1 MIINICCFNGILLF
15 FVFYSELS
23 VFAEG
28 RVIVNMTDS
37 VKKKKKRSPALAAAI
52 ILLFVIISVLIFTLA
67 FFTSFDE
74 ITNVF
79 NSGRIDIILTE
90 PKWKPE
96 KAKNIVPS
104 AYLDKDPYI
113 TNNEDVPVYVFLK
126 VTVPAVKYDYDSV
139 DSNKGSIVTLTGDTQ
154 TGYLPLYK
162 FVTINDNGTPDN
174 KTDDTKIMDTNFN
187 YDQQINNTKWVLLN
201 NYPKLINST
210 GENAAKTAAYE
221 YVFYYKGD
229 LATDSIIPLNSGQ
242 TTAKPLFD
250 QIYLQNFRNTNFSE
264 GRDFVA
270 DRNYGIKVEAYGIQ
284 ADYLSFET
292 NDASSV
298 WALINGN
305 S

>member
-1 MIINICCFNGILLF
+1 M
-15 FVFYSELS
+15 
-23 VFAEG
+23 
-28 RVIVNMTDS
+28 IVNMTDS

-139 DSNKGSIVTLTGDTQ
+139 DSNKGSKVTLTEGTQ
-154 TGYLPLYK
+154 TGYLPVYK
-162 FVTINDNGTPDN
+162 FVTIDDKGTPDD
-174 KTDDTKIMDTNFN
+174 KTDDIYSKNNEFSSAQT
-187 YDQQINNTKWVLLN
+187 INDKWVLLNN

-221 YVFYYKGD
+221 YVFYYKGYS
-229 LATDSIIPLNSGQ
+229 ATDSIIPLNSGQ

-250 QIYLQNFRNTNFSE
+250 QIYLQNFRNTNFSD
-264 GRDFVA
+264 GRGFVA

>member
-1 MIINICCFNGILLF
+1 
-15 FVFYSELS
+15 
-23 VFAEG
+23 
-28 RVIVNMTDS
+28 MTNH
-37 VKKKKKRSPALAAAI
+37 VKKQKKKRSPALAAAI

-126 VTVPAVKYDYDSV
+126 VTVPAVKYDYDKTY
-139 DSNKGSIVTLTGDTQ
+139 SNKGEIETGVTIDYLPVYKFVTLTGTSNA
-154 TGYLPLYK
+154 PEK
-162 FVTINDNGTPDN
+162 NDNFDSNQIFYDKWALVPGTTESPN
-174 KTDDTKIMDTNFN
+174 
-187 YDQQINNTKWVLLN
+187 
-201 NYPKLINST
+201 PKLVNAA
-210 GENAAKTAAYE
+210 GANAAKNAAYE

-229 LATDSIIPLNSGQ
+229 E
-242 TTAKPLFD
+242 TTANTPAVLNPHTQTDKPLFD
-250 QIYLQNFRNTNFSE
+250 QIYLQNFRNTQTTKLFVD
-264 GRDFVA
+264 RD
-270 DRNYGIKVEAYGIQ
+270 YSIKVEAYGIQ
-284 ADYLSFET
+284 SGYLNESAAGVGT
-292 NDASSV
+292 TRPAIIWSI
-298 WALINGN
+298 ING

>member
-1 MIINICCFNGILLF
+1 M
-15 FVFYSELS
+15 
-23 VFAEG
+23 
-28 RVIVNMTDS
+28 IVNMTDS

-139 DSNKGSIVTLTGDTQ
+139 NSNKGSKVTLTEGTQ
-154 TGYLPLYK
+154 TGYLPVYK
-162 FVTINDNGTPDN
+162 FVTIDDKGTPDD
-174 KTDDTKIMDTNFN
+174 KTDDIYSKNNEFSSAQT
-187 YDQQINNTKWVLLN
+187 INDKWVLLN

-229 LATDSIIPLNSGQ
+229 SATKSIIPLNSGQ

-250 QIYLQNFRNTNFSE
+250 QIYLQNFRNTNFSD
-264 GRDFVA
+264 GRGFVA